1 MQKVCFDQGGDR
13 FAALREKITDDP
25 HIYLK
30 ILFYLKDIQCAF
42 IVSKKRH
49 ILRIHL
55 IHSKPNSV
63 QQIGRKVNKYM
74 SSQKG
79 GIDRRFD
86 VRELTKGGTY
96 TRHFFWLK
104 AKKVLELY
112 IGKSTSLYLST
123 DTKFV

>member
-1 MQKVCFDQGGDR
+1 
-13 FAALREKITDDP
+13 
-25 HIYLK
+25 
-30 ILFYLKDIQCAF
+30 
-42 IVSKKRH
+42 
-49 ILRIHL
+49 
-55 IHSKPNSV
+55 
-63 QQIGRKVNKYM
+63 M

-86 VRELTKGGTY
+86 VRELTKGETY
-96 TRHFFWLK
+96 TRHSFWLK